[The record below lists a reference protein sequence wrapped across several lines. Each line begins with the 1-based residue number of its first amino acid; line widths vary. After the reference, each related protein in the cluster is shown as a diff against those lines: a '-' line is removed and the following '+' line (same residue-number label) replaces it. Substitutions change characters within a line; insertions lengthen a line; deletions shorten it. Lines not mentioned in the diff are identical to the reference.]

1 MHCPGLFMKE
11 LHTFLIYTKLWT
23 TAAAAAAAVIQY
35 Y

>member
-1 MHCPGLFMKE
+1 MKE